1 MKLKIFNRFEGLSL
15 GEYRKMVSL
24 VYMLIA
30 GLILTG
36 AFGLYAMFFRGKLH
50 LAPSTDF
57 TLIGLFV
64 VMALS
69 YVFVLINKFKLAEN
83 FFATGTLLVIIFSGF
98 MDINVGA
105 SWDIIFFGKSIF
117 IFLFL
122 MLTLVFSNKLFT
134 YINFALALATIWIY
148 YSLVVPEVSS
158 EDKAIILRTAINY
171 TFLIVGMF
179 LTVFYSIRNF
189 YMVLR
194 NLEEEK
200 KAQQEKNNQL
210 SRLITQIDQAVDSL
224 NVASNQLVNLAES
237 LSRKVN
243 EQAAATE
250 EISSSTEEMSTSLEN
265 TVEYVRFTHE
275 NAEKADIELK
285 RGTEN
290 LERVFGIL
298 REIAQKIGFITD
310 IAEKTDIL
318 AINAAIE
325 AAHAGEYGAG
335 FAVVA
340 QEIRKLADVSKGFA
354 KEITQLVNQ
363 NLVLSEDLDKRFKN
377 IVEQISVITE
387 KVGSIKTT
395 VDELLQTIN
404 VINASATQLSQAA
417 EENANIAEKMV
428 IHSNNLKM
436 LGELLKER

>member
-1 MKLKIFNRFEGLSL
+1 MKLKIFNRFEGLPL
-15 GEYRKMVSL
+15 GEYQKMVTL
-24 VYMLIA
+24 VYALII
-30 GLILTG
+30 GLILLIFYGGYTIL
-36 AFGLYAMFFRGKLH
+36 FKEKMY
-50 LAPSTDF
+50 LAPSVNF
-57 TLIGLFV
+57 TIIGLLV
-64 VMALS
+64 VMILT
-69 YVFVLINKFKLAEN
+69 YFFILFNRFKLASN
-83 FFATGTLLVIIFSGF
+83 FFATGTLLIIIFSGL
-98 MDINVGA
+98 MDINVKA
-105 SWDIIFFGKSIF
+105 SWDIILFAKSIY
-117 IFLFL
+117 ILLFL
-122 MLTLVFSNKLFT
+122 MLTIIISDKLFI
-134 YINFALALATIWIY
+134 YINFVLTLITFWAY
-148 YSLVVPEVSS
+148 YAFLVKYSVPG
-158 EDKAIILRTAINY
+158 DKIIILRTVIDY
-171 TFLIVGMF
+171 TFLIIVMF
-179 LTVFYSIRNF
+179 LAVIYSRRNF
-189 YMVLR
+189 
-194 NLEEEK
+194 NLILMSLEKEK
-200 KAQQEKNNQL
+200 KAQEEKNNEL
-210 SRLITQIDQAVDSL
+210 SRLITQMDQAVDSL
-224 NVASNQLVNLAES
+224 NVASGQLVDLAES

-298 REIAQKIGFITD
+298 REIAQKIDFITD